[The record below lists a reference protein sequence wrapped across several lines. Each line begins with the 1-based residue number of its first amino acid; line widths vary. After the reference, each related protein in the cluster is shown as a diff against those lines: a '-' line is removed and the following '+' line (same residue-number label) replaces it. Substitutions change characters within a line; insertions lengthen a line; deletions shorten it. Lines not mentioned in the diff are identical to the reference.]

1 MRKWTLDHPRLLI
14 VLMVAALISVVPLAW
29 LQYRWI
35 GQISEAERERRTAHL
50 YASVARFARDVDGE
64 VEPVFRLLL
73 YGRLPGRFASEPDP
87 AASYQRFLEA
97 GGEPRLIKHVYWS
110 QGGKDG
116 LQELLKLESAT
127 GRLMPVPWP
136 EQLASLRVHLKE
148 RAYSMGRQF
157 GPPQPP
163 FEDGVLAVVGPRF
176 QLPLQPF
183 RPERWPGPRPAL
195 TGWSII
201 ELDVDFFSRELLPN
215 LVRRHFLETGEAG
228 FRVRVVS
235 HRDPGRTIYASD
247 PSLPDSFFS
256 KPDASAPLLSFRFE
270 RPLRFAPGG
279 QPGQPPP
286 GSQPP
291 APLLQPP
298 GAPPQEREAPHGA
311 WRLLV
316 RHSAGSLEAAV
327 ARTHRRNLAIS
338 LATLLLMTGSL
349 AVLLVWTR
357 RAQRLARMQMEFVAG
372 VSHELRTPLSVI
384 CSAGDNL
391 ADGLVSAPQQVRR
404 YGSVIRGEGRR
415 LGQMVESILGF
426 AGIQSG
432 RVKYELQPVAAADVV
447 SSAVAAS
454 EPDIRAAGCALETQL
469 EPDLPQILAD
479 PTALVHALRNLIDN
493 AVTHGGDGKWI
504 GVRARSLQGGG
515 DRQVEIVVEDRGC
528 GIDPQELPRLF
539 EPFFRG
545 HRAVEE
551 QVRGFG
557 LGLTLAQRII
567 QAHSGTLRADSAPGQ
582 GTCFVVRLPAAGPAP
597 LNENDGEHTDSA
609 DRG

>member
-1 MRKWTLDHPRLLI
+1 MKMRKWTLDHPRLWI
-14 VLMVAALISVVPLAW
+14 VLMVAALLSALPLAW

-35 GQISEAERERRTAHL
+35 GQISEADRERRRAHL

-64 VEPVFRLLL
+64 VAPVFRLLL
-73 YGRLPGRFASEPDP
+73 SGRMPGRFTNPPDL
-87 AASYQRFLEA
+87 AGSYMRYLEA
-97 GGEPRLIKHVYWS
+97 GGEPLLIKNLYWS
-110 QGGKDG
+110 QGGEDG
-116 LQELLKLESAT
+116 LQELLRMDPRSGQLTPAA
-127 GRLMPVPWP
+127 WP
-136 EQLASLRVHLKE
+136 PQLASLRAQMRE
-148 RAYSMGRQF
+148 QARSMGRQF

-163 FEDGVLAVVGPRF
+163 FEDRGLALFAPRF
-176 QLPLQPF
+176 QPPSERF

-195 TGWSII
+195 AGWSII
-201 ELDVDFFSRELLPN
+201 ELDVDFFSKELLPN
-215 LVRRHFLETGEAG
+215 LVRRHFLETGEADY
-228 FRVRVVS
+228 RVRVVS
-235 HRDPGRTIYASD
+235 HRDPDRAIYTSD
-247 PSLPDSFFS
+247 ANLPASFFS
-256 KPDASAPLLSFRFE
+256 TPDASAPLLSFRLE
-270 RPLRFAPGG
+270 RGLRFAPGPPV
-279 QPGQPPP
+279 PGLPPP
-286 GSQPP
+286 TPGRLP
-291 APLLQPP
+291 A
-298 GAPPQEREAPHGA
+298 GAPPQEADGPHGA

-338 LATLLLMTGSL
+338 FATLLLMTGSL

-432 RVKYELQPVAAADVV
+432 RVKYELQPVAVEDVV
-447 SSAVAAS
+447 SGAVAAS
-454 EPDIRAAGCALETQL
+454 EPEVRAAGCTLETQI
-469 EPDLPQILAD
+469 EPDLPQIVAD
-479 PTALVHALRNLIDN
+479 ATSLIHGLRNLIDN
-493 AVTHGGDGKWI
+493 AVTHGGEGKWI
-504 GVRARSLQGGG
+504 GVRARGLRGADG
-515 DRQVEIVVEDRGC
+515 RQVEIVVEDRGR
-528 GIDPQELPRLF
+528 GLDPRELPRLF

-545 HRAVEE
+545 HRAIEE

-557 LGLTLAQRII
+557 LGLTLAQRIV
-567 QAHSGTLRADSAPGQ
+567 QAHSGTLTADSAPGQ
-582 GTCFVVRLPAAGPAP
+582 GTRFIVRLPAAEPAP
-597 LNENDGEHTDSA
+597 LDEEEGEPTDSA